1 MATNEILQFAGTASG
16 AEILS
21 QAAYDADADR
31 TDGHDP
37 GSIARAELENKVLL
51 QTSTIAAAVGQ
62 FMADSQAN
70 NITDGTAIAT
80 LASYLKTS
88 IKNVSILFTTAG
100 GTSDAITAAFT
111 PATTALGDGKFMV
124 VRAGAANTTSTPTLA
139 VDGLTA
145 KTIVKGSNAALALND
160 IAGAGFYMLL
170 TYDSSLDKYVLNNPA
185 SASGGGS
192 SNNILHVRDVKSS
205 GVDAG
210 SFADGAWRTRTLNT
224 VVTNTIAGA
233 SLASNQITL
242 AAGTYKVSARAPGF
256 QVARHQSKLVNITD
270 TVDELIGS
278 SSNTSSGGT
287 DPVQTDSVIMGVL
300 TVSGSKVFELQHRC
314 SSTKNTNGFG
324 DASGFSIDN
333 IYAEVFIEQ
342 IA

>member
-1 MATNEILQFAGTASG
+1 MATNEILQFAGSASG

-21 QAAYDADADR
+21 QAAYSADADR

-51 QTSTIAAAVGQ
+51 QTSTIAAAVAQ
-62 FMADSQAN
+62 FMADSQSN

-80 LASYLKTS
+80 LAGYLKTA

-111 PATTALGDGKFMV
+111 PATTALGDGKFMI
-124 VRAGAANTTSTPTLA
+124 VRAGAANATSTPTLA

-160 IAGAGFYMLL
+160 IPGAGFYMLL
-170 TYDSSLDKYVLNNPA
+170 TYDSVLDKYVLNNPA
-185 SASGGGS
+185 ATAGSGS
-192 SNNILHVRDVKSS
+192 SSILHVRDVKAS
-205 GVDAG
+205 GSNGG
-210 SFADGAWRTRTLNT
+210 SFAASAWRTRTLNT

-242 AAGTYKVSARAPGF
+242 ASGTYKVSARAPGF
-256 QVARHQSKLVNITD
+256 QVAKHQTKLVNITD

-278 SSNTSSGGT
+278 TSNTSASGT
-287 DPVQTDSVIMGVL
+287 DPVQTDSTVLGIL

-324 DASGFSIDN
+324 PACSFGIN
-333 IYAEVFIEQ
+333 EIYSEVFIEQ
-342 IA
+342 IS